1 MVIQMQQSLLDL
13 LLDQKLSLTGSLQTN
28 KPAQFLVLLLICL
41 QIGTDPSI
49 QLQRNLLSTHESF
62 RIIKSVKQKSQLLL
76 IFYKLSPQ
84 LQPFFFLVSIR
95 ADAQAD
101 GWNSAVGL
109 CIQTADD
116 LTEFMIQ
123 LTAQ

>member
-1 MVIQMQQSLLDL
+1 MLIQMQQSLLDL
-13 LLDQKLSLTGSLQTN
+13 LLDQK
-28 KPAQFLVLLLICL
+28 FFVLLLICL

-49 QLQRNLLSTHESF
+49 QLQRNLLGTHGAF
-62 RIIKSVKQKSQLLL
+62 HILKSVKQKSQLLL

-84 LQPFFFLVSIR
+84 LQPFFFLISIR
-95 ADAQAD
+95 TDAQAD
-101 GWNSAVGL
+101 GWNSAVSL
-109 CIQTADD
+109 CVQTADD